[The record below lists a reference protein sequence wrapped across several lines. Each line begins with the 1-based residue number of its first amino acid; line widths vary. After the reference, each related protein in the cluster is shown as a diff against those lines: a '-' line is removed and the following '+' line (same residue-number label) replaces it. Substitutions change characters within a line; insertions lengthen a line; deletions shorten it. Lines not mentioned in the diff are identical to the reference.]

1 MDRLPKIR
9 GLIIDMDGVLWRG
22 NEPLPGLHELF
33 RAMRRLA
40 LPFVLAT
47 NNASASPS
55 TVGEKLASMDVEI
68 KHEEILGAA
77 QATSAWLSQQQP
89 AGTSVYVIGENALCE
104 ALSSAGYKLS
114 TRSDG
119 VHAVVVGFDREV
131 NWSKLKEATLAIQE
145 GALFVGTNPDPSFP
159 FERGLAPGNGA
170 VLAALEAATGIK
182 PVIIGKPEAP
192 LFEQALERVGSPP
205 EKTLVLGDRLETD
218 ILGGARAGLL
228 TGLLL
233 TGVTKPED
241 LADSSIQPDLVFKDL
256 PEFLDQ
262 LTEAFS

>member
-1 MDRLPKIR
+1 MGRFPDVR

-22 NEPLPGLHELF
+22 VEPLPGMRELF
-33 RAMRRLA
+33 STMRRLA

-47 NNASASPS
+47 NNASASPTS
-55 TVGEKLASMDVEI
+55 VGGKLASMGVEI

-89 AGTSVYVIGENALCE
+89 AGTSVYVIGEAALRE
-104 ALSSAGYKLS
+104 ALTRAGYKLS
-114 TRSDG
+114 AHSDD
-119 VHAVVVGFDREV
+119 VNTVVVGFDREV
-131 NWSKLKEATLAIQE
+131 NWSKLTEAALAIHA

-170 VLAALEAATGIK
+170 ILAALEAATGVK

-192 LFEQALERVGSPP
+192 LFEQALERIGSPP
-205 EKTLVLGDRLETD
+205 KQTLVLGDRLETD
-218 ILGGARAGLL
+218 ILGGKRAGLM

-233 TGVTKPED
+233 TGVTKSED
-241 LADSSIQPDLVFKDL
+241 LAGSSIQPDLVFTDL
-256 PEFLDQ
+256 PDFLDQ
-262 LTEAFS
+262 LTEAFT